1 MVKIYIAQHITEA
14 YLVKGL
20 LESQEIACELTNE
33 NLSSLRGELPMTAE
47 TAPTLWIHDAS
58 KFDAARAIIAEYE
71 EANRRKSTSAA
82 NWVCKVCGEKSEEQF
97 TECWNCLTSRT

>member
-1 MVKIYIAQHITEA
+1 MIKIYIAQHVAEA
-14 YLVKGL
+14 YYVKGL
-20 LESQEIACELTNE
+20 VESQEIACELTNE
-33 NLSSLRGELPMTAE
+33 NLSSLRGELPLTAE

-58 KFDAARAIIAEYE
+58 QFDTARAIIAEYE
-71 EANRRKSTSAA
+71 EAIRRKSTDAA

>member
-1 MVKIYIAQHITEA
+1 MIKIYISHNLTET

-33 NLSSLRGELPMTAE
+33 NLSSLRGELPVTAE

-58 KFDAARAIIAEYE
+58 KFDTARAIIAEYE
-71 EANRRKSTSAA
+71 EANRRKSTGAA

>member
-1 MVKIYIAQHITEA
+1 MVNIYITHDITEA
-14 YLVKGL
+14 YIVKGL
-20 LESQEIACELTNE
+20 IEAQGIPCEMMNE

-47 TAPTLWIHDAS
+47 TAPTLWILDAS
-58 KFDAARAIIAEYE
+58 QFDTARAIIAEYE
-71 EANRRKSTSAA
+71 EANRKKSSGTE